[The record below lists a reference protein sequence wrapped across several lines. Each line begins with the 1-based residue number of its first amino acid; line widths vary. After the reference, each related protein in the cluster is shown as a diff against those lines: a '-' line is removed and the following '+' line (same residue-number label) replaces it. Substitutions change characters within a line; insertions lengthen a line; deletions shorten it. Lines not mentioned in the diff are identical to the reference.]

1 MAKISYICKECG
13 HKSGKWFGK
22 CTACGEWDT
31 CVEELEVKTS
41 KKTPQNFIPSENKAA
56 VSIHEIS
63 TEEEIRIDLGNNEFN
78 RVLGGGL
85 VAGSLVLI
93 GGEPGIGKSTLLL
106 QTVLSLKNNKE
117 QQELAEKREQANL
130 DMASKMSTP
139 PKSINISETAWK
151 MMSNSERVAELKKA
165 NLIKTR

>member
-22 CTACGEWDT
+22 CTACGQWDT

-41 KKTPQNFIPSENKAA
+41 KKTPQNFIPNENKAA

-63 TEEEIRIDLGNNEFN
+63 TEEEIRINLGNNEFN

-106 QTVLSLKNNKE
+106 QTVLSLE
-117 QQELAEKREQANL
+117 
-130 DMASKMSTP
+130 
-139 PKSINISETAWK
+139 NISFTG
-151 MMSNSERVAELKKA
+151 SR
-165 NLIKTR
+165 T

>member
-22 CTACGEWDT
+22 CTACGQWDT
-31 CVEELEVKTS
+31 CVEELEVKPS
-41 KKTPQNFIPSENKAA
+41 KKTPQNFIPKENKAA

-63 TEEEIRIDLGNNEFN
+63 TEEEIRIDLGSGEFN

-93 GGEPGIGKSTLLL
+93 GGE
-106 QTVLSLKNNKE
+106 
-117 QQELAEKREQANL
+117 QELGNPHYYFKQYFRSKIIKYFMFRERKALAN
-130 DMASKMSTP
+130 
-139 PKSINISETAWK
+139 
-151 MMSNSERVAELKKA
+151 
-165 NLIKTR
+165 